1 MTDMPVERPT
11 GLIQHFLQLPEL
23 VREILLAAFL
33 LAIALPPFQMML
45 DLYSASQIERA
56 HSPEFR
62 QQLLGLLKHH
72 PDLAG
77 RITASAE

>member
-33 LAIALPPFQMML
+33 LAIVLPPFQML
-45 DLYSASQIERA
+45 LGLYSASQIDRA
-56 HSPEFR
+56 HSLEFR
-62 QQLLGLLKHH
+62 EQILELLKQR